1 MSFEYIKRK
10 ARTERTEFN
19 SFEKPRILIGAATCG
34 RAAGA
39 LEIWKKFEEELAARS
54 IQANIHEVGDL
65 GICYAEPMVE
75 IAVPDGRRVLYHQV
89 SDKTV
94 PEIIDDFIIKGDPR
108 VDLAFCTFGD
118 IEVEGIPRFSDLPVM
133 KKQVRI
139 VLRNSGII
147 DPANINHYIA
157 RGGYAGL
164 VKALAISPEEV
175 TKEIK
180 ASGLRGRGGAGFPT
194 GIKWGLAR
202 KSKSDT
208 KYFICNAD
216 EGDPGAFMDRAVL
229 ESDPY
234 AVLEGMAIGAYA
246 IGARY
251 GYVYARA
258 EYPLAI
264 KRLQNAI
271 LQMEELGF
279 LGDNILDSDFSLEIK
294 IKEGAG
300 AFVCGE
306 ETALMVSIEGK
317 RGMPR
322 SRPPYPAV
330 SGVFGKPTIINN
342 VETLASVSAI
352 MDKGANW
359 YADFGTEKSKGTKT
373 FALAGKINHTGLIEI
388 PMGITLS
395 DIVFDIGGGVLKEK
409 KFKAVQ
415 TGGPSGGCIPSEFL
429 NMKVDYEEL
438 GKVGSIMGSG
448 GMIVMDEDSCMV
460 DIAKYF
466 LEFTENESC
475 GKCTPCRMGT
485 QHLLHILT
493 DICQGN
499 GKPYH
504 IQLMR
509 DLGQTMGKTS
519 LCGLGQSASNP
530 VLTTIKYFQ
539 NEYEAHINESKCPAL
554 VCSDLLS
561 FSIDQETC
569 TICGLCQKNCPADA
583 ITGKMKSKKKKDPG
597 IPFNIHMS
605 KCIQCSVCF
614 NVCPANSVIKSS
626 GKETAA

>member
-10 ARTERTEFN
+10 ARKEWNEFN

-39 LEIWKKFEEELAARS
+39 LEIWKKFEEELAVRS

-234 AVLEGMAIGAYA
+234 AVLEGIAIGAYA

-554 VCSDLLS
+554 VCSDLLY

>member
-10 ARTERTEFN
+10 ARKEWDEFN

-39 LEIWKKFEEELAARS
+39 LEIWKKFEEELAVRS

-108 VDLAFCTFGD
+108 IDLAFCTFGD

-234 AVLEGMAIGAYA
+234 AVLEGIAIGAYA

-554 VCSDLLS
+554 VCSDLLY

>member
-10 ARTERTEFN
+10 AHEEWNKFN

-39 LEIWKKFEEELAARS
+39 LEIWKKFEEELAVRS

-94 PEIIDDFIIKGDPR
+94 SEIIDDFIIKGDPR

-164 VKALAISPEEV
+164 VNALANSPEKV
-175 TKEIK
+175 VKEIK
-180 ASGLRGRGGAGFPT
+180 TSGLRGRGGAGFPT
-194 GIKWGLAR
+194 GTKWGLAR
-202 KSKSDT
+202 KSESDT

-234 AVLEGMAIGAYA
+234 AVLEGIAIGAYA

-271 LQMEELGF
+271 LQMEELGL

-306 ETALMVSIEGK
+306 ETALMVSIEGQ

-352 MDKGANW
+352 MNKGAHW

-388 PMGITLS
+388 PMGITLR

-466 LEFTENESC
+466 LQFTESESC

-493 DICQGN
+493 DISQGN

-504 IQLMR
+504 IQLMKE
-509 DLGQTMGKTS
+509 LGQTMGKTS

-530 VLTTIKYFQ
+530 ALTTLKYFQ

-554 VCSDLLS
+554 VCSDLLC

-597 IPFNIHMS
+597 KPFNIHMS
-605 KCIQCSVCF
+605 MCIQCSVCF
-614 NVCPANSVIKSS
+614 NVCPSNSVIKSS

>member
-10 ARTERTEFN
+10 AHEEWNKFN

-39 LEIWKKFEEELAARS
+39 LEIWKKFEEELAVRS

-94 PEIIDDFIIKGDPR
+94 TEIIDDFIIKGDPR

-118 IEVEGIPRFSDLPVM
+118 IEVEGIPRFNDLPMM

-139 VLRNSGII
+139 VLRNSGVI

-164 VKALAISPEEV
+164 VNALAISPEEV
-175 TKEIK
+175 IKEIK

-194 GIKWGLAR
+194 GTKWDLTR

-208 KYFICNAD
+208 KYIICNAD

-271 LQMEELGF
+271 LQMEELGL
-279 LGDNILDSDFSLEIK
+279 LGDNILDSDLSLEVT

-330 SGVFGKPTIINN
+330 SGVFGKPTNINN
-342 VETLASVSAI
+342 VETFASVSAI
-352 MDKGANW
+352 MNKGAHW
-359 YADFGTEKSKGTKT
+359 YANFGTEKSKGTKT

-438 GKVGSIMGSG
+438 AKVGSIMGSG

-466 LEFTENESC
+466 LEFTESESC

-509 DLGQTMGKTS
+509 DLSQTMGKTS
-519 LCGLGQSASNP
+519 LCGLGQGASNP
-530 VLTTIKYFQ
+530 VLTTLKYFQ

-554 VCSDLLS
+554 VCSDLLC

-569 TICGLCQKNCPADA
+569 TICGLCKKNCPADA

-597 IPFNIHMS
+597 KPFNIHMS

-614 NVCPANSVIKSS
+614 NVCPSNSVIKSS